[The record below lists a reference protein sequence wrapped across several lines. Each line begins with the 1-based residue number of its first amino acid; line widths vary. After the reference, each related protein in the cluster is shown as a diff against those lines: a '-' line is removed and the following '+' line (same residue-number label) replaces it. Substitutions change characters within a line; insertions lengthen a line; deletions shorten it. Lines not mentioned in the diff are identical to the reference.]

1 MTEQNNGNGKVMKWR
16 IGELE
21 KCFES
26 LEKSLL
32 DKIDN
37 HYRQVSNFETTALV
51 KMQEMTDSISETKD
65 NVKDLMPRVGTL
77 ERWRIKYTTIMG
89 IVIGAPAVLYFIVNI
104 IKVVKTLAAG

>member
-21 KCFES
+21 
-26 LEKSLL
+26 
-32 DKIDN
+32 
-37 HYRQVSNFETTALV
+37 VSNFETTALV
-51 KMQEMTDSISETKD
+51 KMQEMTDSISETND